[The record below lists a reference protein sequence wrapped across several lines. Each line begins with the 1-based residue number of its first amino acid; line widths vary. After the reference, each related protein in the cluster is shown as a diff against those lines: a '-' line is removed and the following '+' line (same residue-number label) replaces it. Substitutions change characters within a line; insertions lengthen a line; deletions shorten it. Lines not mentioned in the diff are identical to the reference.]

1 LSKNLNTKGQKVQ
14 DKAIELNTTFGAEGT
29 KARAKDIA
37 FSIPMPFVKE
47 NNGRVDIQKLTI
59 DVNFEERI
67 EGDTTYLKSVSL
79 NDADA
84 EMVKLVDHMQY
95 ICTGGGRDK
104 RHTSQY
110 EVNINGAA
118 LIVKATERDA
128 KDTDAARLM
137 ELNRWV
143 TRDKVEITSHD
154 KKIPSYMYLL
164 NRPSVIFKCKGV
176 AVEMSAREAAAQIL
190 DYIDNEL
197 LENNVF
203 DELKEKV
210 RTNMQIMCEKKNK
223 EANDVIEALN
233 REIKRAEDEL
243 EKKIALEE
251 KEQLEREIGWVK
263 TEVIKRAERYEALTH
278 RLTDKVDLINAVK
291 SQGIEVMVK
300 LQGALVAG
308 NKDLAIEIAFGVEQK
323 ELAHLKT
330 CMNNK
335 DNLKWM
341 RDNKSLFTNPEA

>member
-47 NNGRVDIQKLTI
+47 NNGKVDIQKLVI
-59 DVNFEERI
+59 DVNFEERV
-67 EGDTTYLKSVSL
+67 EGDTYLKSVSL
-79 NDADA
+79 NDAEA
-84 EMVKLVDHMQY
+84 EMVKLVDHMQD

-104 RHTSQY
+104 RHTSQF
-110 EVNINGAA
+110 EVNINGTT

-128 KDTDAARLM
+128 KDTDAPKLM
-137 ELNRWV
+137 ELSRWV
-143 TRDKVEITSHD
+143 TRDKAEITSHD
-154 KKIPSYMYLL
+154 EKIPSYMYLL
-164 NRPSVIFKCKGV
+164 NRPSVIFRCKG
-176 AVEMSAREAAAQIL
+176 ATVEMSARAAAAQIL
-190 DYIDNEL
+190 DYIDNDL
-197 LENNVF
+197 IIDNVF

-210 RTNMQIMCEKKNK
+210 KTNMQIMCEKKNK
-223 EANDVIEALN
+223 EANEIIEALN
-233 REIKRAEDEL
+233 REIKRAQDEL
-243 EKKIALEE
+243 AKQIALEE

-263 TEVIKRAERYEALTH
+263 TEVIKCAERYEALTH

-291 SQGIEVMVK
+291 SKGIEVMVK

-341 RDNKSLFTNPEA
+341 RDNKSLFTNPEE